1 VALSIGRQN
10 ASWDVPESLE
20 IACYTSRM
28 TNARQLAAGL
38 VDLFR
43 RERAA
48 MADFLLALADF
59 DRERL
64 WLELGYSSLFHFLHR
79 ELGMSKGLPSTGR
92 QRPSWCRGSLR

>member
-1 VALSIGRQN
+1 MALSIGRQN
-10 ASWDVPESLE
+10 ASWDVPESLG

-28 TNARQLAAGL
+28 TNARQLAARL
-38 VDLFR
+38 ADLFQ